1 MLKKL
6 FIFIAVFGMVFIFS
20 QSASAKLTDLI
31 PQNAGPGITITG
43 EGRDKVARPSA
54 VPKGFASVKNVVTL
68 IFNTIITISGVIFLI
83 MLLIGGIQYLT
94 GAGNEEATG
103 KAKKMMIDAI
113 VGLIIVLASWAIGTW
128 ILGRL
133 GGTAT
138 TTAPAST
145 PGSTSTTTPPPSS
158 TPSSTPTTSPTS
170 YDWNIGERI
179 TPNTQYSPV
188 ENDVAFER
196 ACYAMLGT
204 YQHESP
210 QSFIC
215 FDSGSTD

>member
-1 MLKKL
+1 MGARTIWVVKKDKTMKRKIL
-6 FIFIAVFGMVFIFS
+6 ILGIVVLTIFTLYAGQARAV
-20 QSASAKLTDLI
+20 LTDLI
-31 PQNAGPGITITG
+31 PCNGDAIDHNGNCLPSGGSGI
-43 EGRDKVARPSA
+43 P
-54 VPKGFASVKNVVTL
+54 VKFQTLDSIIAL

-94 GAGNEEATG
+94 GAGNEETTG

-170 YDWNIGERI
+170 YDWNI
-179 TPNTQYSPV
+179 
-188 ENDVAFER
+188 
-196 ACYAMLGT
+196 
-204 YQHESP
+204 
-210 QSFIC
+210 
-215 FDSGSTD
+215 

>member
-1 MLKKL
+1 MLKRL
-6 FIFIAVFGMVFIFS
+6 FIFIGVFGIIFLFS
-20 QSASAKLTDLI
+20 QNVSAKLTDLI
-31 PQNAGPGITITG
+31 PIKGTEGTTTG
-43 EGRDKVARPSA
+43 TGADKATRPSA
-54 VPKGFASVKNVVTL
+54 VPKGFASVQNVVTL

-170 YDWNIGERI
+170 YDWNIGEQI
-179 TPNTQYSPV
+179 TPNTQYSSV
-188 ENDVAFER
+188 ENDLSFEQ
-196 ACYAMLGT
+196 ACYEMRGT
-204 YQHESP
+204 YQHELP

-215 FDSGSTD
+215 FDIGSTD

>member
-6 FIFIAVFGMVFIFS
+6 FIFIAVSGMVFIFS

-94 GAGNEEATG
+94 GAGNEETTG

-113 VGLIIVLASWAIGTW
+113 VGLIIVLASWAIGVW

-145 PGSTSTTTPPPSS
+145 PGSTPTTTPPPSS
-158 TPSSTPTTSPTS
+158 TPSSTPTTSPTIIFQNT
-170 YDWNIGERI
+170 YTNPTLDIMIEQTEKCNLMDGEI
-179 TPNTQYSPV
+179 STKTNASQT
-188 ENDVAFER
+188 
-196 ACYAMLGT
+196 T
-204 YQHESP
+204 I
-210 QSFIC
+210 IC
-215 FDSGSTD
+215 TSKS